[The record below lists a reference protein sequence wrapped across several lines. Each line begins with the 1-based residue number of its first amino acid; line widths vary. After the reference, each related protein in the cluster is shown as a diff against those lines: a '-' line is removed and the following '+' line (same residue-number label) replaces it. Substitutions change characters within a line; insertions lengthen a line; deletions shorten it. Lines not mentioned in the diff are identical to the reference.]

1 MGPPGPAGGTG
12 GGVGA
17 PYWLNVKDFG
27 ATGDGSTDDTAAIQ
41 AAINAAIDQ
50 GGGTVYVPVGNY
62 VITAPI
68 TTWHNPEYT
77 GNKLIRIT
85 GERGHEMWGAQLQGN
100 FPGYILD
107 QNFSQVWT
115 IKDVVGTFVKGEGTH
130 LVPAY
135 EGREGFPI
143 RSVGPNELIVEGG
156 GDIWL
161 PGERFFGTNSGAQA
175 TMVSATYNQTV
186 LDRISNLAIQNR
198 SSAPLSGAIRLEN
211 VTAGCIE
218 NCHIRGQIGID
229 ARGFNN
235 ATAIRCC
242 HFFGMGTQTDI
253 GILMRQINVH
263 SCNFQGIGE
272 GIRHCG
278 FGGSIIGCRFEV
290 CTIGVRT
297 GTDEN
302 GNDLPSTALTI
313 ESSQNERCDTDFY
326 LQSASA
332 TLVAANG
339 SSGNVNVAD
348 TGNRHFGFRV
358 RGTCLGLVLSGNT
371 AGGNLDCGFSL
382 DINELNNSR
391 IALVGCFANNSGTK
405 FILTAKDHP
414 TNIIELLGCGTNEG
428 PVT

>member
-1 MGPPGPAGGTG
+1 MTTMTETPKAPPAQVFTTTQDGLVPAPGTRSGRVLSDSATWVPPGGAQGPAGPAGPPGPAGLAGPPGPAGPAGPQGPKGDPGPMGPPGPAGGTD

-198 SSAPLSGAIRLEN
+198 SSAPLS
-211 VTAGCIE
+211 
-218 NCHIRGQIGID
+218 
-229 ARGFNN
+229 
-235 ATAIRCC
+235 
-242 HFFGMGTQTDI
+242 
-253 GILMRQINVH
+253 
-263 SCNFQGIGE
+263 
-272 GIRHCG
+272 
-278 FGGSIIGCRFEV
+278 
-290 CTIGVRT
+290 
-297 GTDEN
+297 
-302 GNDLPSTALTI
+302 
-313 ESSQNERCDTDFY
+313 
-326 LQSASA
+326 
-332 TLVAANG
+332 
-339 SSGNVNVAD
+339 
-348 TGNRHFGFRV
+348 
-358 RGTCLGLVLSGNT
+358 
-371 AGGNLDCGFSL
+371 
-382 DINELNNSR
+382 
-391 IALVGCFANNSGTK
+391 
-405 FILTAKDHP
+405 
-414 TNIIELLGCGTNEG
+414 
-428 PVT
+428 